1 MEFLPIPLLLPH
13 IPFLLSILFF
23 CKAQTIVATKFM
35 QLMCFYGGRMC
46 CSAVCVCV
54 HMWTSFDWNITTRN
68 EFFYL
73 LALEH
78 IFRTEKKCTIF
89 LFFRFAQMPFWT
101 INSIFILC
109 QGTAKFKLRSTYT
122 FSETLWNWN
131 ENVNSIHDQMNL
143 GQRLNNRLMFQK

>member
-1 MEFLPIPLLLPH
+1 MSQCTRSITRAIYRFTPSEGKINCWPMEFVPIPLLLPH

-89 LFFRFAQMPFWT
+89 LFF
-101 INSIFILC
+101 SV
-109 QGTAKFKLRSTYT
+109 RS
-122 FSETLWNWN
+122 NA
-131 ENVNSIHDQMNL
+131 I
-143 GQRLNNRLMFQK
+143 LNNKFHFHSMSGYCKI